1 MLEVVFVKKP
11 AKQPAAKVIALFE
24 ELPIETTLL
33 TSEEAALVKKAVAQS
48 GFKGAKKQFV
58 TVYGGKSKIL
68 LVGLGRAPSSLDIQ
82 ETGSA
87 LFRELFE
94 DERAVLETPDTESAE
109 ALVYGLLLGSYC
121 FDKYKTEKK
130 PEDFPKL
137 ESMAVLSQAPKVST
151 EAFKPYLAMVTAV
164 RYCKDLCNEPA
175 SYLTP
180 EVMADDVKR
189 LEYLGLDVDV
199 LTLRDIKIKG
209 LGLVEAV
216 ARGAVNEPR
225 VVVMSWK
232 GNREQE
238 AYDLGLVGKGVCFDA
253 GGLSLKSNAGMES
266 MKMDMAGAAAVAAF
280 MKSAALQRVRKNLI
294 AVLCLVDNMPDGQA
308 VKIGDVCISYSGKTV
323 EIMNADAEG
332 RLIVA
337 DGLSYLQKNYPVKKI
352 VDVTTFGS
360 VKGALGKAYAGVF
373 TNDDRLAA
381 ALEKAGVSSGDALW
395 RMPLNPAYVK
405 ALESKIADICN
416 VASLGEAAIVSA
428 AFLSRFVEKGVKWAH
443 IDMSGVKT
451 GKDGLASG
459 FGVRLLNDFVKGL

>member
-1 MLEVVFVKKP
+1 M
-11 AKQPAAKVIALFE
+11 
-24 ELPIETTLL
+24 
-33 TSEEAALVKKAVAQS
+33 
-48 GFKGAKKQFV
+48 
-58 TVYGGKSKIL
+58 
-68 LVGLGRAPSSLDIQ
+68 
-82 ETGSA
+82 
-87 LFRELFE
+87 
-94 DERAVLETPDTESAE
+94 
-109 ALVYGLLLGSYC
+109 
-121 FDKYKTEKK
+121 
-130 PEDFPKL
+130 
-137 ESMAVLSQAPKVST
+137 
-151 EAFKPYLAMVTAV
+151 
-164 RYCKDLCNEPA
+164 
-175 SYLTP
+175 
-180 EVMADDVKR
+180 
-189 LEYLGLDVDV
+189 
-199 LTLRDIKIKG
+199 
-209 LGLVEAV
+209 EAV

-266 MKMDMAGAAAVAAF
+266 MEMDVAGAAAVAAF